1 MDHTIDP
8 TNARPTIRVLMR
20 RGFLFGAMPV
30 TPCSLC
36 AALVLTCG
44 MERHKA
50 QHIADARRDT
60 GGRS

>member
-8 TNARPTIRVLMR
+8 THSRRPVRVLMR
-20 RGFLFGAMPV
+20 RGWLFGSMPV

-44 MERHKA
+44 MERHTA
-50 QHIADARRDT
+50 QHTADARRDV
-60 GGRS
+60 GGQR